1 MGCCAQAE
9 GATVPPP
16 ASKNPGDSHTTST
29 ETPGKVEVIEQD
41 PLASKAINLDAFRI
55 EKVLG
60 KGAFGKVLLVTKLD
74 SGKPYA
80 MKVLKKEVLEK
91 RNQRVHTQA
100 EREILEGT
108 RDHPFIVQMRFAF
121 QTQDKLYMV
130 LDFMAGGELF
140 FHLRKSGRFT
150 EDRARFYIAEILLA
164 MEFIHEQNVIYRDL
178 KPENVLL
185 DEDGHVCIT
194 DFGLSKT
201 GLEGNSGDKAFT
213 FCGTP
218 EYLAPEIIKGVG
230 HGKEVDFWSL
240 GALLYEMLAG
250 APPFYSKNREDMFK
264 QILNTPVTMKPFFS
278 DGAADLLKNLLLI
291 DPE

>member
-1 MGCCAQAE
+1 M
-9 GATVPPP
+9 
-16 ASKNPGDSHTTST
+16 
-29 ETPGKVEVIEQD
+29 
-41 PLASKAINLDAFRI
+41 
-55 EKVLG
+55 
-60 KGAFGKVLLVTKLD
+60 
-74 SGKPYA
+74 
-80 MKVLKKEVLEK
+80 
-91 RNQRVHTQA
+91 
-100 EREILEGT
+100 
-108 RDHPFIVQMRFAF
+108 
-121 QTQDKLYMV
+121 
-130 LDFMAGGELF
+130 
-140 FHLRKSGRFT
+140 
-150 EDRARFYIAEILLA
+150 
-164 MEFIHEQNVIYRDL
+164 
-178 KPENVLL
+178 LL